1 MKGSEFLDKMELI
14 DPVYIEAAD
23 RQPQKRNRRWIKWS
37 AVAACFCLVIALYLV
52 HQAIRNSEYDTL
64 TNSMHTFCID
74 NNAIY
79 TVTDFEWKHYC
90 DPNGQIKK
98 IALGEQIGII
108 TESSDPRLIGCK
120 VYHFTEAPDSDLSCI
135 VDTPYGYIFG
145 KFTFFKCCLINEIGS
160 SSDIFLSA
168 YGLPDSLNIIGVRS
182 NDKQHL
188 FVMEDE
194 RSIEAFFEI
203 LSGKNNIGSIEYN
216 QRLAQIWRQTYG
228 NDDIVFD
235 PETGSCGVRVTA
247 PTEITTSSDSS
258 GNTINQSTSAPGI
271 EIYEKALALWK
282 KDMRTIT
289 IITDNDLQLTI
300 EYFPITRIFK
310 GANGYYELSPE
321 EADAL
326 NDLLQITN

>member
-1 MKGSEFLDKMELI
+1 MRGSEFLDKMELI
-14 DPVYIEAAD
+14 DPAYIEAAD
-23 RQPQKRNRRWIKWS
+23 LQPKKRNLQWIKWS
-37 AVAACFCLVIALYLV
+37 ALAACFCLVIALYLV
-52 HQAIRNSEYDTL
+52 HQATRNSEYDTL

-74 NNAIY
+74 DNAIY
-79 TVTDFEWKHYC
+79 TITDFEWQHYR

-98 IALGEQIGII
+98 IARGEQMGII
-108 TESSDPRLIGCK
+108 TDSSDPRLIGCK

-235 PETGSCGVRVTA
+235 PETGLCGVRVNA
-247 PTEITTSSDSS
+247 STETTTSSDIS
-258 GNTINQSTSAPGI
+258 GNTIAQSSSAPGI
-271 EIYEKALALWK
+271 EIYEKALSLWK
-282 KDMRTIT
+282 KDMRIIT

-310 GANGYYELSPE
+310 GANGYYELSVE

-326 NDLLQITN
+326 NDLLKITN

>member
-1 MKGSEFLDKMELI
+1 
-14 DPVYIEAAD
+14 
-23 RQPQKRNRRWIKWS
+23 
-37 AVAACFCLVIALYLV
+37 LVIALYLIR
-52 HQAIRNSEYDTL
+52 QAIQNSEYNTL
-64 TNSMHTFCID
+64 ANSTHTFCID

-79 TVTDFEWKHYC
+79 TVTDFDREYYC
-90 DPNGQIKK
+90 NPNGQIKK
-98 IALGEQIGII
+98 IARGEQIGII

-203 LSGKNNIGSIEYN
+203 LSGKNNIGSAEYN
-216 QRLAQIWRQTYG
+216 RRLVQIWNQTYG

-235 PETGSCGVRVTA
+235 PETGSWGVRTKA
-247 PTEITTSSDSS
+247 STEITNAPDSS
-258 GNTINQSTSAPGI
+258 GNMIVQGNPAPGI

-310 GANGYYELSPE
+310 GANGYYELSIE
-321 EADAL
+321 EAGIL